1 MTNQL
6 ILGIAVVVVAL
17 LIAYEAVETW
27 RWEGFANRPPSRFR
41 VVRGLRR
48 AIAGLASIVT
58 LRRWRKPPDEPW
70 APMTDDDLAYRLG
83 ESPSGP

>member
-41 VVRGLRR
+41 VIRGLRG
-48 AIAGLASIVT
+48 ALAGLVSIVT
-58 LRRWRKPPDEPW
+58 LRRWRKP
-70 APMTDDDLAYRLG
+70 AT
-83 ESPSGP
+83 SPGRR